1 MQRTESLGK
10 TLMLGKN
17 GGQEEKGET
26 EDEMVGWLHRFSGH
40 DFEQTPEIVKDR
52 KAWCDAVHG
61 GHKESD
67 PT

>member
-1 MQRTESLGK
+1 
-10 TLMLGKN
+10 MLGKN

-26 EDEMVGWLHRFSGH
+26 EDEMVGWLHRFNGH